1 MYVLRLGSFFQRHL
15 MTCYFRHVQIIHS
28 CQIRLERTQNDTNI
42 SSSRHPD
49 AGVVHNNLDVIRRK
63 FKMNC
68 VTVIFRSVDSGTFS
82 VNQNAVSNQK
92 FDPFNRK
99 IAFGLSDTDVTI
111 IYRICYLRRQLI
123 AGSRIIVFLRVFSS

>member
-68 VTVIFRSVDSGTFS
+68 VTVIFRSVDSIFS
-82 VNQNAVSNQK
+82 K
-92 FDPFNRK
+92 PKR
-99 IAFGLSDTDVTI
+99 GLESEIRSFQSENCFRLKWYRCDNNLSHLLPSQTI
-111 IYRICYLRRQLI
+111 N
-123 AGSRIIVFLRVFSS
+123 SRIANYCFLTSV